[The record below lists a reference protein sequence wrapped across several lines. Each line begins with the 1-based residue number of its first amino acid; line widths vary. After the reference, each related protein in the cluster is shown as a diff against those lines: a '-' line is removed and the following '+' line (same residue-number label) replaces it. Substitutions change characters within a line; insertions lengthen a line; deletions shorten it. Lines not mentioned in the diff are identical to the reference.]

1 MGINIKPLLRMAVSG
16 LLMWA
21 LCPIIRALPEDP
33 EQPIRITAD
42 SAIRDERLGGK
53 TRYMGS
59 VELTQGSLRITADTL
74 TLRNG
79 DSETQII
86 TATGSPAS
94 LRQTPEA
101 DSPAV
106 EATAGRI
113 EYDQGADTVT
123 LTQDARIEQDGAIVT
138 GAVIDYVLG
147 EQRVTAS
154 GASEAQEN
162 SQRVEMIIPPRA
174 IERSENSEN

>member
-1 MGINIKPLLRMAVSG
+1 MGININPLLRMAVSG

-21 LCPIIRALPEDP
+21 LCPIANALPEDRN
-33 EQPIRITAD
+33 QPIRITAD
-42 SAIRDERLGGK
+42 SAIRDERLGE

-101 DSPAV
+101 DSPPV

-154 GASEAQEN
+154 GTSEAQEN